1 MIKFTLIFIVLV
13 MVFNVFIKLIWYP
26 YYEDEI
32 KRHCLGLG
40 KNYKAILPLFIAFL
54 LNIAAFIFAVI
65 TIITA
70 IVQFL

>member
-1 MIKFTLIFIVLV
+1 MIKFTLIFIVV
-13 MVFNVFIKLIWYP
+13 TMVFNIFIRLIWYP

-40 KNYKAILPLFIAFL
+40 KHYDAMLPLFIVFL
-54 LNIAAFIFAVI
+54 LNIAAFIFGVI
-65 TIITA
+65 AIITA